1 MIEVRLHGRG
11 GQGAV
16 VGATILAKAVMEE
29 GRYAQAFPL
38 FGAERRGAPV
48 QAFLR
53 VDTKYIYMKDI
64 VEEPDHVVVLD
75 AGLIKT
81 KAAQVDKGLKSGGWI
96 LINSAEGPEEFK
108 FASQFSVATV
118 DASSIAL
125 KHGLGT
131 AQAPIVNTAILGAFA
146 KLVDLV
152 GLDALL
158 EAVDKGVPVK
168 KEANVAAAKEAYYS
182 LKVREK
188 SVKGAF
194 GEDKRL

>member
-1 MIEVRLHGRG
+1 
-11 GQGAV
+11 
-16 VGATILAKAVMEE
+16 VGATILAKAVMKE
-29 GRYAQAFPL
+29 GKYAQAFPL

-64 VEEPDHVVVLD
+64 VERPDHVIVLD

-81 KAAQVDKGLKSGGWI
+81 KVAQVDKGLKAGGWI
-96 LINSAEGPEEFK
+96 LINSPEDQQGFEF
-108 FASQFSVATV
+108 SHDFSVATV

-152 GLDALL
+152 SLDALL
-158 EAVDKGVPVK
+158 EAVEKGVPVK
-168 KEANVAAAKEAYYS
+168 KEANVAAAKEAYS
-182 LKVREK
+182 SVRVQEK
-188 SVKGAF
+188 TIKGAI
-194 GEDKRL
+194 R

>member
-81 KAAQVDKGLKSGGWI
+81 KAAEVDKGLKSGGWI
-96 LINSAEGPEEFK
+96 LINSAEGPQEFG

-158 EAVDKGVPVK
+158 EAVEKGVPVK

-188 SVKGAF
+188 TVKGAI
-194 GEDKRL
+194 R

>member
-1 MIEVRLHGRG
+1 MIEIRLHGRG

-16 VGATILAKAVMEE
+16 VGATILAKAVMKE

-64 VEEPDHVVVLD
+64 VERPDHVIVLD
-75 AGLIKT
+75 AGLIET
-81 KAAQVDKGLKSGGWI
+81 KAVQVDKGLKPGGWI
-96 LINSAEGPEEFK
+96 LINSSEDPQGFEF
-108 FASQFSVATV
+108 SDDFSVATV

-125 KHGLGT
+125 KHRLGT
-131 AQAPIVNTAILGAFA
+131 EQAPIVNTAILGAFA

-152 GLDALL
+152 SLDSLL
-158 EAVDKGVPVK
+158 QAVEKGVPVK
-168 KEANVAAAKEAYYS
+168 KEANVAAAEEAYS
-182 LKVREK
+182 SVRVQENTAK
-188 SVKGAF
+188 SF
-194 GEDKRL
+194 DS